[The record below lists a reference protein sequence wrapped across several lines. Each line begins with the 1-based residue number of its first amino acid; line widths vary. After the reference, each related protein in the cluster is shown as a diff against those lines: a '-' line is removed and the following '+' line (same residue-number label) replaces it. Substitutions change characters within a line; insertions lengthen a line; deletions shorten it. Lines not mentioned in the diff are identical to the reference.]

1 MDFDFSEIKFHGDD
15 ELDEVI
21 QRLLDEPTIYRIS
34 RFLNND
40 ISEEKT
46 RELLESF
53 GLVRDFQIDFILNII
68 KRLIAKNIDELS
80 SDGAD
85 KLSHSRDSKYVF
97 ITNHRNIVMDASL
110 LNHEL
115 HKTFGEDFES
125 TAIAIG
131 DNLLSIP
138 WVKDMARLNKSFV
151 VIRGSSVQNML
162 ENTKKLSHYMRQL
175 VLNKNSSVWIAQ
187 REGRTKDGNDIT
199 QQGLLK
205 MLQMSGEKD
214 FVKNYSEL
222 NLVPVAI
229 SYEYDPCVKDKVK
242 ELASI
247 ENTGSYIKGPL
258 DDFNSM
264 YNGMMGYKGRVHYSF
279 GNLITPEV
287 LQQIDGDIP
296 RNEKIHGLAK
306 IIDDFIHSNYRLW
319 PNNFIAADMLNSK
332 EQFVGK
338 YDIEDKHKF
347 DTLMSETLDDLE
359 GDAVQNKRIFL
370 TMFAN
375 PVKNAHKLKSEFTF
389 DF

>member
-53 GLVRDFQIDFILNII
+53 GLVRNFQIDFILNII
-68 KRLIAKNIDELS
+68 KKLISKNIDELT
-80 SDGAD
+80 SDGTD
-85 KLSHSRDSKYVF
+85 NLSHSRDSKYVF

-115 HKTFGEDFES
+115 HKTFDKDFES

-151 VIRGSSVQNML
+151 VIRGASVQKML

-175 VLNKNSSVWIAQ
+175 VLNKKSSVWIAQ

-205 MLQMSGEKD
+205 MLQMSGGKD
-214 FVKNYSEL
+214 FVDNYSEL
-222 NLVPVAI
+222 HLVPVAI

-247 ENTGSYIKGPL
+247 ENTGSYVKGPL

-264 YNGMMGYKGRVHYSF
+264 HNGMMGYKGRVHYSF
-279 GNLITPEV
+279 GKEITPDI

-296 RNEKIHGLAK
+296 RNEKIHGLAG
-306 IIDDFIHSNYRLW
+306 IIDGFIHSNYRLW
-319 PNNFIAADMLNSK
+319 PNNFIAADMLNNK
-332 EQFVGK
+332 VQFTDK
-338 YDIEDKHKF
+338 YDADDKSKF
-347 DTLMSETLDDLE
+347 DTLMSETLDDLD
-359 GDAVQNKRIFL
+359 GDTVQNKRIFL

-375 PVKNAHKLKSEFTF
+375 PVKNAHKLELEFIF